1 MLHCLHQSVIEQLL
15 VTLRYLHG
23 MHVWHRDVKSQNVFL
38 ARGEGGER
46 VVEAVAR
53 IVAAGIPGVEA
64 RFTCCDF
71 RRYAGLHRIPEGSL
85 TLVITNPPLGR
96 RVRVPGLR
104 GLFDDLF
111 ATAARMLRP
120 EGRLVLTNPF
130 RMESPERSLQLE
142 SRRTVDL
149 GGFDCRLEVY
159 RKAPARPR

>member
-1 MLHCLHQSVIEQLL
+1 M
-15 VTLRYLHG
+15 
-23 MHVWHRDVKSQNVFL
+23 
-38 ARGEGGER
+38 
-46 VVEAVAR
+46 
-53 IVAAGIPGVEA
+53 EA

-159 RKAPARPR
+159 RKAPARPRSTVVRPGRGCAQIAACGDRDCVPSWRR